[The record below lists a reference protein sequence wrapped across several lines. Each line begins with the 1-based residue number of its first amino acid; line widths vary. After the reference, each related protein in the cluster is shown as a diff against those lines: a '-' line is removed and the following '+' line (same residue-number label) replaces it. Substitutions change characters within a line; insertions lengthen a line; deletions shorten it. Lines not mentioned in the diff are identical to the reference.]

1 MTDALARAEMS
12 FVDNLRRIAVIAQVD
27 DSSGVP
33 SLLPSVDALLRWI
46 AEYNTAFIQAN
57 ERWCGG
63 RLHSFHHRQLTLAG
77 RHLFL
82 APDDILRIGRF
93 LQKIGISLAVS
104 VSVRQMSRYPLV
116 LPTLRSELPGLYV
129 QIECA
134 GASVDSDTN
143 VEAEA
148 EAQGEAEAEAEA
160 EAEHGLSADSRRVLE
175 AHVDSGGSVNLLSS
189 IAELRHAGL
198 AEHEGFNRAGFSV
211 ARPAPRGTRPMHR
224 IHRVS
229 PCSDY
234 LGWHVDAAGDIFP
247 CIGMVGHAPAR
258 LGNIADG
265 FVDALH
271 ALAATRDAM
280 VVLAERGPDFLA
292 QPTSVPFDLC
302 ALHRDA
308 VTDLG
313 SI

>member
-33 SLLPSVDALLRWI
+33 TLLPSVDALLRWV
-46 AEYNTAFIQAN
+46 AEYNAAFVQAN
-57 ERWCGG
+57 ERWCAG
-63 RLHSFHHRQLTLAG
+63 RLHSFHHRQVTLAG

-82 APDDILRIGRF
+82 APDDILRIGRY
-93 LQKIGISLAVS
+93 LQKIGVSLAVS
-104 VSVRQMSRYPLV
+104 VPIQEMSRYPLV

-134 GASVDSDTN
+134 EASAGVDADVDAATTAAAAAEPQP
-143 VEAEA
+143 EAKR
-148 EAQGEAEAEAEA
+148 
-160 EAEHGLSADSRRVLE
+160 GLSSESRRALE

-198 AEHEGFNRAGFSV
+198 AQHEGLNRAGFSV

-258 LGNIADG
+258 LGNIAG
-265 FVDALH
+265 RFVDALH
-271 ALAATRDAM
+271 ALAGTRDAM
-280 VVLAERGPDFLA
+280 VGLAERGPDFLA
-292 QPTSVPFDLC
+292 PPASVPFDLC

-308 VTDLG
+308 VTDLE